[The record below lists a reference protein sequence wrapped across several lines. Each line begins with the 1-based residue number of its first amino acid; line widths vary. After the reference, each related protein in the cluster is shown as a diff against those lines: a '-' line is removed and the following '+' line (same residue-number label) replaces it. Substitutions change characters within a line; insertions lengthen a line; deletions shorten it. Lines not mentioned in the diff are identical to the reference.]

1 VTPSIGPHTP
11 RARRPSHV
19 EEALV
24 LDDREQ
30 RILRDIERHLELTAP
45 RLVRRGR
52 REQDRRSY
60 WWSVAALVAGVV
72 LGMALAA
79 LGPVGHGLL
88 LIVVGAVPMA
98 LWHWRRPGAAAPLPS
113 GPVRERR
120 G

>member
-1 VTPSIGPHTP
+1 M
-11 RARRPSHV
+11 
-19 EEALV
+19 

-30 RILRDIERHLELTAP
+30 RILQDIEAHLEMTDR

-52 REQDRRSY
+52 RESDHRAY
-60 WWSVAALVAGVV
+60 WWSVVALVAGVV
-72 LGMALAA
+72 LGMALAL

-88 LIVVGAVPMA
+88 LILVSAVPMA
-98 LWHWRRPGAAAPLPS
+98 WWHWRRPGTAAPLPS

>member
-1 VTPSIGPHTP
+1 
-11 RARRPSHV
+11 
-19 EEALV
+19 V

-30 RILRDIERHLELTAP
+30 RILREIETHLELSDP

-52 REQDRRSY
+52 REQGRRSY

-79 LGPVGHGLL
+79 LGPVGPGLV
-88 LIVVGAVPMA
+88 LIVLGAVPMA
-98 LWHWRRPGAAAPLPS
+98 VWHWRRPGTASPLPA
-113 GPVRERR
+113 GVVRERR

>member
-1 VTPSIGPHTP
+1 
-11 RARRPSHV
+11 
-19 EEALV
+19 V

-30 RILRDIERHLELTAP
+30 SILRDIERHLEQTDR

-52 REQDRRSY
+52 QETDRRTY
-60 WWSVAALVAGVV
+60 WLSVVALIAGVV

-79 LGPVGHGLL
+79 LGPVGHGLV
-88 LIVVGAVPMA
+88 LILVSAAPMA
-98 LWHWRRPGAAAPLPS
+98 LWHWRRPGTPAPLPS

>member
-1 VTPSIGPHTP
+1 
-11 RARRPSHV
+11 
-19 EEALV
+19 V

-30 RILRDIERHLELTAP
+30 SILRDIERHLEQTDR

-52 REQDRRSY
+52 RETDRRSY
-60 WWSVAALVAGVV
+60 WWSVAALIAGVV

-88 LIVVGAVPMA
+88 LILVSAVPMA